1 LADLLTEGLRL
12 QSKIKAALALALLL
26 CIFLPAEA
34 HAQATPGSKPA
45 GLDRN
50 GVLILVRSSLLA
62 LDHANKTGNYTVLRE
77 LGAPGF
83 QANTAAKLSEIFAQ
97 LRRDNL
103 DLSGAAV
110 TDPQLTVMPEIT
122 ANGLLHMKGF
132 FPGSSAQVNFEL
144 LYAPVDNQWRLFGV
158 SVGLGQANTASKA
171 PQGLRTGA
179 R

>member
-1 LADLLTEGLRL
+1 MRTSL
-12 QSKIKAALALALLL
+12 KASLSLALVVFA
-26 CIFLPAEA
+26 FFVADA

-50 GVLILVRSSLLA
+50 GVLILIRSSLLA

-83 QANTAAKLSEIFAQ
+83 QVNTAAKLSEIFAQ

-103 DLSGAAV
+103 DLSGASV
-110 TDPQLTVMPEIT
+110 TDPQLTVMPEISS
-122 ANGLLHMKGF
+122 NGLLHMKGF
-132 FPGSSAQVNFEL
+132 FPGSSAQINFEL

-158 SVGLGQANTASKA
+158 SVGLGQASTASRA
-171 PQGLRTGA
+171 PQGLRSGT

>member
-1 LADLLTEGLRL
+1 L
-12 QSKIKAALALALLL
+12 QSKMKTVLALALLL
-26 CIFLPAEA
+26 CTSLTAEA
-34 HAQATPGSKPA
+34 HAQASPGSKPA

-110 TDPQLTVMPEIT
+110 TDPQLTVMPEISS
-122 ANGLLHMKGF
+122 NGLLHMKGF
-132 FPGSSAQVNFEL
+132 FPGSSAQINFEL

-158 SVGLGQANTASKA
+158 SVGLGQANTASKG
-171 PQGLRTGA
+171 PQGQRAGT